1 MTTEQVIDVIA
12 RYQHLLALEA
22 ARLVRS
28 GFVEAWVNQ
37 LDEERWV
44 VIHAYQD
51 MHKHFAEGAADDL
64 KDEDKTQPAQPSTVK
79 GIR

>member
-12 RYQHLLALEA
+12 RYQHLLALES

-44 VIHAYQD
+44 VIQAYQD
-51 MHKHFAEGAADDL
+51 MHKQFAEGASKELDYQDQ
-64 KDEDKTQPAQPSTVK
+64 TQPAQPTTIK
-79 GIR
+79 GR